1 MSRAAKPE
9 PISEDL
15 LLAVYHSLLRY
26 WIKQGVSKE
35 EAEDLAQEG
44 ILKCLRTCEKWKRKA
59 SLKTF
64 LVAVAKNAGREAG
77 VPFDEVV
84 IGILRGRRYV
94 TTNSKPICT
103 VSSAASTE
111 A

>member
-1 MSRAAKPE
+1 MAIAAKPE

-15 LLAVYHSLLRY
+15 LLAVYQSLLRY

-35 EAEDLAQEG
+35 KAEDLAQEG

-64 LVAVAKNAGREAG
+64 LIAVAKNTGRDCLRKEA
-77 VPFDEVV
+77 
-84 IGILRGRRYV
+84 RRERIMQRL
-94 TTNSKPICT
+94 TET
-103 VSSAASTE
+103 VRLPE
-111 A
+111 ER

>member
-1 MSRAAKPE
+1 MVTSAKPE

-15 LLAVYHSLLRY
+15 LLAVFQSLLRY

-35 EAEDLAQEG
+35 KAEDLAQEG

-64 LVAVAKNAGREAG
+64 LITVAKNAGRDVLRKEA
-77 VPFDEVV
+77 
-84 IGILRGRRYV
+84 RRERIMQGL
-94 TTNSKPICT
+94 TET
-103 VSSAASTE
+103 VRLPE
-111 A
+111 EDGL

>member
-1 MSRAAKPE
+1 MATAAKPE

-15 LLAVYHSLLRY
+15 LLAVYQSLLRY

-35 EAEDLAQEG
+35 KAEDLAQEG

-64 LVAVAKNAGREAG
+64 LIAVAKNAGRDLLRKEA
-77 VPFDEVV
+77 
-84 IGILRGRRYV
+84 RRERIMQRF
-94 TTNSKPICT
+94 TET
-103 VSSAASTE
+103 VRLPE
-111 A
+111 EDGL